1 MILLELNPLTRP
13 VAISEMLL
21 LLAGAAFIGW
31 LIARLSAQGKIK
43 ALTQLVDTREAS
55 LADCV
60 DESRKLISGKEVLSV
75 VSQTTPDNLKI
86 VEGIGP
92 KIESLLNEHG
102 IFTFAQLAAAEVAS
116 LSSILTGAGSRFQI
130 HNPETWPRQAAMARD
145 GRWEEL
151 EAWQEELNGGEIE

>member
-1 MILLELNPLTRP
+1 MMLLEINPLSRP
-13 VAISEMLL
+13 VAISEMLI

-31 LIARLSAQGKIK
+31 LIARLIVQGKIK
-43 ALTQLVDTREAS
+43 ALTQQVDAREGS

-60 DESRKLISGKEVLSV
+60 DESRKLISGREVLGV
-75 VSQTTPDNLKI
+75 VAPAVPDNLKI

-92 KIESLLNEHG
+92 KIETLLNENG
-102 IFTFAQLAAAEVAS
+102 IFSFAQLAAAEVAS
-116 LSSILTGAGSRFQI
+116 LSSILNGAGSRFQI